1 MEPDISNSSSTVT
14 RTRNKINLLEEFHET
29 VMSCTACMHGV
40 GASNVRSALET
51 SCTDIVLI
59 FLDSEFDHVLG
70 LLQDVH
76 GVLHGAVLQ
85 THTVD
90 GQQPV
95 SRLQGACS
103 AQHNNK
109 GMTIIKWVQ
118 RAASPDSLLRIL
130 LSWHPSWVHEGD
142 PNLSLHLIDTEP
154 FLK

>member
-1 MEPDISNSSSTVT
+1 MRV
-14 RTRNKINLLEEFHET
+14 
-29 VMSCTACMHGV
+29 V
-40 GASNVRSALET
+40 GANAMSVLET

-59 FLDSEFDHVLG
+59 FLDSQFDHVLG

-103 AQHNNK
+103 APTQ
-109 GMTIIKWVQ
+109 Q
-118 RAASPDSLLRIL
+118 Q
-130 LSWHPSWVHEGD
+130 GD
-142 PNLSLHLIDTEP
+142 DNYEVGTESRVS
-154 FLK
+154 